1 MAAPF
6 VITSPTNTVV
16 LGPNRTGEAAFS
28 VTNKT
33 GRAIRARAS
42 VVAIDPT
49 QPGWLSLGGMSE
61 RDYPIGG
68 MEQITVTA
76 TVPPEAAAGI
86 YEFRLNVVSVVNPDE
101 DWAQSPVVAFQVPV
115 IDVPPPPPP
124 PPPPPD
130 PPGYV
135 ETVLGAFAG
144 ALPLGAIGVGIGLLL
159 LLLVVVAGGSGDP
172 WQDLANAIATAL
184 ISLFLA
190 AALGIL
196 GLWIGAA
203 VGAWVTLRARGF
215 QQPGLTAV
223 PLAVLFPIWA
233 IFIFVVVISILGAV
247 DAESGIVIVMALVLA
262 ALLAVVV
269 PALGARAF
277 ARWRLTGG
285 L

>member
-1 MAAPF
+1 VAAPF
-6 VITSPTNTVV
+6 NIQGPTNTVL

-28 VTNKT
+28 VSNQT
-33 GRAIRARAS
+33 GRAIRARAT
-42 VVAIDPT
+42 VVAIDLT
-49 QPGWLSLGGMSE
+49 QAAWLSISGTSE

-68 MEQITVTA
+68 MEQMTVVV
-76 TVPPEAAAGI
+76 TVPSDVAGGL
-86 YEFRLNVVSVVNPDE
+86 YSLRLDIASVVNPDE
-101 DWAQSPVVAFQVPV
+101 DWAQGPVVAFQVPDIV
-115 IDVPPPPPP
+115 IPPP

-172 WQDLANAIATAL
+172 WADLAKAIATAL

-190 AALGIL
+190 AALGIV
-196 GLWIGAA
+196 GLWIGSA

-233 IFIFVVVISILGAV
+233 IFIFVVVISLLAAV
-247 DAESGIVIVMALVLA
+247 DAESGIAIVMALVLA
-262 ALLAVVV
+262 ALLAVAV

>member
-1 MAAPF
+1 VAAPF
-6 VITSPTNTVV
+6 VISSPTNTVV
-16 LGPNRTGEAAFS
+16 LGPDRTGEAAFS
-28 VTNKT
+28 VSNQT
-33 GRAIRARAS
+33 GRAVRARAS

-49 QPGWLSLGGMSE
+49 QVGWLSIGRTAE
-61 RDYPIGG
+61 RDYPVGG

-76 TVPPEAAAGI
+76 TVPPEAAAGV
-86 YEFRLNVVSVVNPDE
+86 YQFRLNVASVVNPDE
-101 DWAQSPVVAFQVPV
+101 DWAQSPVVAFQVPE
-115 IDVPPPPPP
+115 IEIPPPPPP
-124 PPPPPD
+124 PAEA
-130 PPGYV
+130 PGYL

-172 WQDLANAIATAL
+172 WADLAKAIATAL

-196 GLWIGAA
+196 GLWIGSA

-215 QQPGLTAV
+215 RQPGLTAV
-223 PLAVLFPIWA
+223 PLAILFPVWA
-233 IFIFVVVISILGAV
+233 IFVFIVVISLLAAV
-247 DAESGIVIVMALVLA
+247 NAESGIAIVMALVLA
-262 ALLAVVV
+262 ALLAVAV